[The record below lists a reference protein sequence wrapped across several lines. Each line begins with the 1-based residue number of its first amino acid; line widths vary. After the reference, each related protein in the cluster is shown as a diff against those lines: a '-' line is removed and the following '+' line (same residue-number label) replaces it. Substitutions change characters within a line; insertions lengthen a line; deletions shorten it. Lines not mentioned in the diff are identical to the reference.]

1 MLEVLGEKYYIDVDK
16 IIERCRP
23 YDLEESKEPADGEE
37 RQVELNVFKFDCY
50 KACLDRVLSEY
61 QETDDQ
67 DVTAFTNKSDNPSFA
82 IAFNTLEK
90 NEILKKD
97 E

>member
-16 IIERCRP
+16 IIETCRP
-23 YDLEESKEPADGEE
+23 VEQPEPAEGEE

-50 KACLDRVLSEY
+50 KVCLDRVLAEY
-61 QETDDQ
+61 QEEDDQ
-67 DVTAFTNKSDNPSFA
+67 DVAAFTNKVNSLGFA
-82 IAFNTLEK
+82 VAFNTLEK
-90 NEILKKD
+90 SEILKKD